1 MADIT
6 NNFLKGVMNKDID
19 ENLLPNG
26 SYRDALNIEI
36 THSEGDDAGNVRN
49 KKGNTRVGV
58 ALNTL
63 GNVTGRVTTTARTI
77 GATTSEAD
85 NLIYYLVTADTFDGV
100 FEYNESMNTVNRI
113 LQSNK
118 ASASAVSQF
127 NFNKDYYVTGMDYI
141 DGFLYWTDDLNP
153 PRRINVSR
161 ARSYDI
167 DDSRI
172 DDDISVILAAPLNAP
187 TIDMVND
194 NTIKDNN
201 LEEKFVQFSYRFK
214 YVDNQYSAMSPFSGM
229 AFIPSP
235 YEVDYGVGEN
245 KGMMNS
251 MNKVEISF
259 ETGNQFVEEI
269 ELLMRDTKSMNISVV
284 ESFNKSTVISGT
296 GGTPGLSDNN
306 IHTYP
311 FSNSKVYSALPS
323 NQLAR
328 LFDNVPLKAKAQAI
342 IDRRIVYGNYETS
355 YDISD
360 SIGQPILID
369 YKVGYVSQTAFA
381 SVPSQTF
388 RSDRDYEIG
397 IQYGD
402 AYGRF
407 TTVLTAPVIDSTIYV
422 PPLNSNTGNSIT
434 VAIDNKPPEF
444 ASNYRLVIKQSKGKY
459 YNIFPTLFYSEGLF
473 RYFLINDFDRDK
485 IPVGEYVIF
494 KSDLGGPTFKNTRY
508 KVIELDSKPANFL
521 GGSQVPGLY
530 FKIKVDNI
538 TELSSTAQV
547 NHITHSHGSASIIPS
562 STQFFLPI
570 GSLLHHPVY
579 LNSPITNVAEPAI
592 HYGTGDPG
600 IVTVAPLSQ
609 FAPDIW
615 ADIRFTVKIINQT
628 QFELTGDPTAN
639 AGWYTQGIP
648 SGSTGTQ
655 EITLFHNAMSINI
668 LWTKQAYYQVGDY
681 WKINCRANS
690 NSTSSD
696 PDGTFGPRN
705 AIASWYAMFQN
716 SGGQGA
722 NGEWG
727 GSCIMPSDDFYG
739 GTSATP
745 ESEKIFQGAIIGL
758 EVIKEEGTAG
768 EQTNTAAQ
776 PPMFYWPPS
785 PSTYANIE
793 EWWYETQAYDDFVY
807 PFSQG
812 AGPLDG
818 TVVGFRRGRQ
828 TLTNGTDHFYLTN
841 PEVYDQSTSYAPVFM
856 IFNGQGY
863 VTGVSDI
870 GLYTKHNVIET
881 RLSINQSQNLSQ
893 CETVAIDNDADIY
906 HETSRTYPI
915 VGGLHTSR
923 WAYESLTASAS
934 GKINLGQIVPG
945 GVPGTQDSHVFQVG
959 DKVRVQTPYSSPAT
973 LDGSHTIL
981 EVPDKYNIVIDLD
994 FSSGSG
1000 SVNGFVG
1007 FYHDQWFET
1016 DQIGIQPARILINA
1030 PSNTNSTYN
1039 AYSFGSGLESDRI
1052 RDNFN
1057 STALEYSPRASTT
1070 IEGYEKTRKESSLT
1084 YSSTYRDK
1092 TSTNGLNEFNLS
1104 LVNFKNL
1111 DMEFGSI
1118 QKLHARDTD
1127 LLVLQED
1134 KVSRVLYG
1142 KNLLSDAVGGGAVTS
1157 SPQVL
1162 GNQISDKG
1170 EWGISFNPESF
1181 AEWGGSIYWAD
1192 SRRGSILTMGQ
1203 GGIATISSLG
1213 MKSYFRNLM
1222 QANPNTQKLGV
1233 FNPHTENYIIASNEN
1248 PSRACN
1254 LTINRNE
1261 KEYPATKPTFN
1272 QLQPAFGPDFTITS
1286 SASWTAAISY
1296 SAGSNWVNGWPAIGF
1311 GSESVYL
1318 YIANNT
1324 TNANRTAVITI
1335 TYCTNLTVT
1344 FTIKQARGKPVVV
1357 RPWVIN
1363 IKD

>member
-1 MADIT
+1 MAEVT

-77 GATTSEAD
+77 GATTSDSD

-100 FEYNESMNTVNRI
+100 FEYNESMNTVNMI

-118 ASASAVSQF
+118 ASASAVSKF
-127 NFNKDYYVTGMDYI
+127 NFNKDHYVTGMDYI
-141 DGFLYWTDDLNP
+141 DGFLYWTDNLNP

-161 ARSYDI
+161 ARTYDI

-251 MNKVEISF
+251 MNKVDISF

-284 ESFNKSTVISGT
+284 ESFNKITVISGT
-296 GGTPGLSDNN
+296 GGTPGISDNN

-311 FSNSKVYSALPS
+311 FSNSKVYSSLPS

-369 YKVGYVSQTAFA
+369 YKVGYVSQTANSQA
-381 SVPSQTF
+381 PSQTF

-508 KVIELDSKPANFL
+508 KVIELDSKAANFL

-538 TELSSTAQV
+538 TELSETAQV
-547 NHITHSHGSASIIPS
+547 NHITHSHGSASQDDASGGWIIN
-562 STQFFLPI
+562 
-570 GSLLHHPVY
+570 HPVY
-579 LNSPITNVAEPAI
+579 FDALNIDNVAEPAI

-600 IVTVAPLSQ
+600 IVTVAPASLQ
-609 FAPDIW
+609 APLIW
-615 ADIRFTVKIINQT
+615 ADIRFTVKIISQN
-628 QFELTGDPTAN
+628 QFELTADPTAN
-639 AGWYTQGIP
+639 GGWSTQGIP

-655 EITLFHNAMSINI
+655 DISLVHNTMSINI
-668 LWTKQAYYQVGDY
+668 TWTKQAYYQVGDY
-681 WKINCRANS
+681 WKINCRANQV
-690 NSTSSD
+690 TSYNA
-696 PDGTFGPRN
+696 GTFGQLN
-705 AIASWYAMFQN
+705 AIATNPYKFYN
-716 SGGQGA
+716 SGGDGA
-722 NGEWG
+722 NGIWG

-745 ESEKIFQGAIIGL
+745 ESEIIFQGAIIGL
-758 EVIKEEGTAG
+758 EVIKEHGTSG
-768 EQTNTAAQ
+768 ESTNTAAQ

-812 AGPLDG
+812 GGPLKG
-818 TVVGFRRGRQ
+818 MVVGFRRGRQ
-828 TLTNGTDHFYLTN
+828 TLTNGTDHFYLTS
-841 PEVYDQSTSYAPVFM
+841 PGVYDQSTSYAPVFM

-863 VTGVSDI
+863 VTGVGNN
-870 GLYTKHNVIET
+870 GLNHKHNVIET
-881 RLSINQSQNLSQ
+881 RLSINQSQNLPQ

-945 GVPGTQDSHVFQVG
+945 GVPGTQGSHVFQVG

-973 LDGSHTIL
+973 LSGSHTII

-1007 FYHDQWFET
+1007 FYHDEWFET

-1039 AYSFGSGLESDRI
+1039 AYSFGNGLESDRI

-1057 STALEYSPRASTT
+1057 STTLEYSPRASTT

-1181 AEWGGSIYWAD
+1181 AEWGGSIYWTD
-1192 SRRGSILTMGQ
+1192 SRRGSVLTMGQ

-1213 MKSYFRNLM
+1213 MKSYFRDIM

-1233 FNPHTENYIIASNEN
+1233 FDPHTENYIIASNES

-1261 KEYPATKPTFN
+1261 KDYPATKPSVN
-1272 QLQPAFGPDFTITS
+1272 GINVAPAFGPDFIINGNG
-1286 SASWTAAISY
+1286 SWTAAIAY
-1296 SAGSNWVNGWPAIGF
+1296 SAGSNWVNGWPASGF

-1318 YIANNT
+1318 DIANNT

-1357 RPWVIN
+1357 HPWVIN

>member
-85 NLIYYLVTADTFDGV
+85 NLIYYLVTAETFDGV

-118 ASASAVSQF
+118 ASASAVSQL

-194 NTIKDNN
+194 STIDDNN

-284 ESFNKSTVISGT
+284 ESFNKATVISGT

-311 FSNSKVYSALPS
+311 FSNSKVYSTLPS
-323 NQLAR
+323 SQLAR

-369 YKVGYVSQTAFA
+369 YKVGFVSQAA
-381 SVPSQTF
+381 SNQTPSQTF

-407 TTVLTAPVIDSTIYV
+407 STVLTAPVNDSTIYV
-422 PPLNSNTGNSIT
+422 PPLNSSTGNSIT

-444 ASNYRLVIKQSKGKY
+444 ATNYRLVIKQSKGKY
-459 YNIFPTLFYSEGLF
+459 YNIFPTIFYAYQSYRF
-473 RYFLINDFDRDK
+473 FLINDFDRDK
-485 IPVGEYVIF
+485 VRVGEYVIF
-494 KSDLGGPTFKNTRY
+494 KSDFSGPTHKNKKY
-508 KVIELDSKPANFL
+508 KVLELDSKVSGFS
-521 GGSQVPGLY
+521 GSGTTNIPGLY
-530 FKIKVDNI
+530 FKIKVDSSSEFNPDNLQTNSI
-538 TELSSTAQV
+538 TSTGGTGMSGGPFFGV
-547 NHITHSHGSASIIPS
+547 NDPEQIRYVDP
-562 STQFFLPI
+562 
-570 GSLLHHPVY
+570 PV
-579 LNSPITNVAEPAI
+579 
-592 HYGTGDPG
+592 HYGTGSPYQIYIADNVFPFCDV
-600 IVTVAPLSQ
+600 ITNVRWTIEILSQ
-609 FAPDIW
+609 TQYRYTVDPAAASSGWSTHVINPSGNSTIQHQFNNSNNSVIIGWGSGP
-615 ADIRFTVKIINQT
+615 FTVGDRFKVNARAHGT
-628 QFELTGDPTAN
+628 LTGNYFGGPGYVSEVGLGNNNLFTGQYASKWMGDVVLPGGDFSGAASSGN
-639 AGWYTQGIP
+639 NCDQKILQGAV
-648 SGSTGTQ
+648 
-655 EITLFHNAMSINI
+655 ITINI
-668 LWTKQAYYQVGDY
+668 IEDTLNPNYS
-681 WKINCRANS
+681 ANQ
-690 NSTSSD
+690 
-696 PDGTFGPRN
+696 PQTFGPV
-705 AIASWYAMFQN
+705 
-716 SGGQGA
+716 
-722 NGEWG
+722 
-727 GSCIMPSDDFYG
+727 
-739 GTSATP
+739 
-745 ESEKIFQGAIIGL
+745 SEDY
-758 EVIKEEGTAG
+758 E
-768 EQTNTAAQ
+768 
-776 PPMFYWPPS
+776 
-785 PSTYANIE
+785 NIE
-793 EWWYETQAYDDFVY
+793 EWFVESGAYQNFMFMDSEGND
-807 PFSQG
+807 QG
-812 AGPLDG
+812 AKSVSFARGYWVDQNISGSGG
-818 TVVGFRRGRQ
+818 TFGSLAFSSRIGGSIYVKR
-828 TLTNGTDHFYLTN
+828 
-841 PEVYDQSTSYAPVFM
+841 PVYMIVSSYFAGSG
-856 IFNGQGY
+856 I
-863 VTGVSDI
+863 VTG
-870 GLYTKHNVIET
+870 TTFN
-881 RLSINQSQNLSQ
+881 RFSISMNISQVENLAQ

-973 LDGSHTIL
+973 LSGTHTIL

-1057 STALEYSPRASTT
+1057 STTLEYSPRASTT

-1261 KEYPATKPTFN
+1261 KEYPATKPSIN
-1272 QLQPAFGPDFTITS
+1272 GINVSPAFGPDFIINS

-1296 SAGSNWVNGWPAIGF
+1296 SAGSNWVSGWPAIGF